1 MTMKALA
8 LGYETLTPAEQ
19 RVVLEKELEMCIF
32 LGESVCGDRGA
43 RACTLSVGL
52 TLALAIHA
60 SGVRG
65 VALQMLAHRA
75 TRTFDRTFF
84 TPITT
89 HAHHSPLA
97 SAHLFPVSSPI
108 HTRIFRH

>member
-1 MTMKALA
+1 MKALA

-75 TRTFDRTFF
+75 PRTFDRTFF